1 MEKLTLAIL
10 LFEAARKR
18 LNHATALT
26 WQQIKTIPTGDRWEA
41 AATYAALVREKYF
54 NEVEQND
61 GRFPNP
67 VIPVVDIAGRESKG
81 NLSPY
86 VTHKTCTGNTTLTL
100 VINTFYPEVR
110 MERHTEESSGD
121 VVVRALLGLQRPGA
135 SKPYISYAAWAYL
148 IAEMGVSKE
157 ELLAAPIDIY
167 QDSGSPLHLDDVGML
182 GQVLSGEHPDCKFLG
197 RYYDVAVIQDEGYDP
212 ELIRLY
218 HEPETDYCS
227 FTNDEEMVTYLKSYN
242 PFGEVGETIL
252 NRLTTAATA

>member
-26 WQQIKTIPTGDRWEA
+26 WQQIKTIPTEDRWEA
-41 AATYAALVREKYF
+41 AAAYATLVREKYF

-67 VIPVVDIAGRESKG
+67 VTPAVDIVGRESKG

-86 VTHKTCTGNTTLTL
+86 ATHTTCTGNTTITL
-100 VINTFYPEVR
+100 VINMFYPEVR
-110 MERHTEESSGD
+110 MERHTQESRGD
-121 VVVRALLGLQRPGA
+121 EVVRALLGVQRPGA
-135 SKPYISYAAWAYL
+135 RNPYIGYAAWAFL

-157 ELLAAPIDIY
+157 DLLAAPIDVY
-167 QDSGSPLHLDDVGML
+167 QDNGSPLNLDSVEVL
-182 GQVLSGEHPDCKFLG
+182 GQILSGTHSSCTFLS
-197 RYYDVAVIQDEGYDP
+197 RYYDHCIVQWEGEEP

-218 HEPETDYCS
+218 GEPETDFHS
-227 FTNDEEMVTYLKSYN
+227 PSAEEAVAYLKSYN
-242 PFGEVGETIL
+242 PFGEVGEAL
-252 NRLTTAATA
+252 LKRLAVAA